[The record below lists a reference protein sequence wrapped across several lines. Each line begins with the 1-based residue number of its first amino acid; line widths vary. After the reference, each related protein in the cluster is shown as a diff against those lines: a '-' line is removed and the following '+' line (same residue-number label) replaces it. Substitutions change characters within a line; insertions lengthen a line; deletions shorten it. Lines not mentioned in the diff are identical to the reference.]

1 MNEYLNWGYEIF
13 TWKTQAKQEVDLIL
27 YGEKGIHAIE
37 VKRSQKIRS
46 EDLQSLILFKNDY
59 PMAKL
64 HLVYG
69 ENEKQIIDQIAIW
82 PIENFLKNTK
92 EIFE

>member
-1 MNEYLNWGYEIF
+1 
-13 TWKTQAKQEVDLIL
+13 
-27 YGEKGIHAIE
+27 
-37 VKRSQKIRS
+37 
-46 EDLQSLILFKNDY
+46 
-59 PMAKL
+59 MAKL